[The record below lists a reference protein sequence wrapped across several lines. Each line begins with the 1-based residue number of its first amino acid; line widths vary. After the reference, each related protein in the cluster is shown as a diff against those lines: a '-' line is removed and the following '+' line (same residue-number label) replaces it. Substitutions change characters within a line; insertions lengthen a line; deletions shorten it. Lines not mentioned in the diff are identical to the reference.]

1 MRAVVHQTLTDALGL
16 GDRELVALVGGGGK
30 SSALRVL
37 AEERAAAG
45 GRVVATTTTAMFL
58 WQLTELGAVVVEA
71 GDEALIA
78 GLDHALAESPV
89 AGAARAHGV
98 GGKVVGLS
106 TTEVDDLWAAGLADL
121 LVIEADGS
129 RGRSLK
135 AFASHEPQVPA
146 ATTTIVL
153 MAGLDAIGRPL
164 DDDAVHRAGLLATA
178 VGHPLGE
185 PLTVA
190 VVAEALRLQVRRLR
204 HRGSERIVVLLN
216 KADSAADVSLA
227 ATLAGELLDRS
238 GRTAGGPT
246 DDGDLPDAVAVATL
260 RDRRSWALVAESP
273 HARASTDADDD
284 RGHAA
289 GDAGPRVAAIVLAA
303 GRATR
308 MGVQK
313 VLLPLHGKT
322 LVGRAVDAA
331 VRSKAYRTLV
341 VIGHEA
347 DRVRQ
352 EIAAE
357 PVTVVENPDHA
368 AGMSGS
374 LRAGV
379 RAAGDDI
386 DAALILLGD
395 QPFVTS
401 DLLDRLI
408 DRFSATAAPAVR
420 PVADGRPANPVLLG
434 AALFPEIMAQRGD
447 VGGREIL
454 ERHAGQVSLVEIDDP
469 RTVADI
475 DTVQDYEAVGGHA

>member
-1 MRAVVHQTLTDALGL
+1 MRAVAHQTLTDALGL

-45 GRVVATTTTAMFL
+45 GRVIATTTTAMFL

-78 GLDHALAESPV
+78 GLDHALAESAV

-106 TTEVDDLWAAGLADL
+106 TTEVDHLWAAGLADL
-121 LVIEADGS
+121 LVVEADGS

-146 ATTTIVL
+146 AATTIVL

-164 DDDAVHRAGLLATA
+164 DDDSVHRAGLLAAA
-178 VGHPLGE
+178 VARPLGA
-185 PLTVA
+185 PLTMA

-204 HRGSERIVVLLN
+204 RRGSERIVVLLN
-216 KADSAADVSLA
+216 KADSASDVSPA

-260 RDRRSWALVAESP
+260 RDRRFWSITTEAPDLRRSGA
-273 HARASTDADDD
+273 ADDD
-284 RGHAA
+284 RRRAA
-289 GDAGPRVAAIVLAA
+289 GDLGPRVAAIVLAA

-313 VLLPLHGKT
+313 VLLPLQGRT

-331 VRSKAYRTLV
+331 VRSKATRTLV
-341 VIGHEA
+341 VVGHEA
-347 DRVRQ
+347 ARVR
-352 EIAAE
+352 EAIAAE
-357 PVTVVENPDHA
+357 PVTVVDNPDHV

-374 LRAGV
+374 LRAGL
-379 RAAGDDI
+379 RAAGEV
-386 DAALILLGD
+386 DAALVLLGD

-401 DLLDRLI
+401 ALLDRLI
-408 DRFSATAAPAVR
+408 DRFSETGAPAVR
-420 PVADGRPANPVLLG
+420 PVVGGRPANPVLLG

-454 ERHAGQVSLVEIDDP
+454 ERREDQVSLVEVDDP

-475 DTVQDYEAVGGHA
+475 DTVQDYEAVGGHV